1 MASPESPAA
10 ATATAT
16 EPFPA
21 IDGTAPGPLAQS
33 PSADDSRSATTNRP
47 AASSSLSGHLRRAS
61 VTFSQSELP
70 EGFFAAAGGIASS
83 VFSRQNVARP
93 GSSAPSSP
101 VVQSP
106 EARQTI
112 PEHSNGTPPFSEEPG
127 SREPK
132 TEGSSA
138 SQTTS
143 MPIDEPAAA
152 APFPNGYHFPPKHSF
167 GQSMKLG
174 SISFWHY
181 FMTPLG
187 FVVTIYGLNVVA
199 WGGMLFLLLCNASP
213 AMCHPTCDDINSP
226 RRIWIEIDSQIL
238 NALFCVTGFGLAPW
252 RFRDL
257 YFLLRYRLQH
267 REEAL
272 RRLAGIHRGWFR
284 LEGSAALPINIGPK
298 NVEQHLSQAAS
309 RPAVPFPATKIP
321 DVPLTGVR
329 APPTKLWKLD
339 LVIWLMVWNTFL
351 QCVLSGFMWGLN
363 RYDRPSWSTGLF
375 VALGCTVAAVGGL
388 IMFLEGK
395 SVKGIE
401 GVPVSQQDLEQ
412 LESDRE
418 RGVWHYNNI
427 KDEDL
432 EAKRKK
438 EEEKKRKHEN
448 RSHHHQHQYCH
459 RYRYRYHHHQTLTGA
474 VASPALL
481 LLQLSPFL
489 FNTISRLQP
498 AGPQPELDIV
508 IGIVIGIDSQ
518 PTPLSQLT

>member
-1 MASPESPAA
+1 MAPAESP
-10 ATATAT
+10 TATAT

-21 IDGTAPGPLAQS
+21 IEGSAPQPLGQS
-33 PSADDSRSATTNRP
+33 PSAGDGLSSTANRP
-47 AASSSLSGHLRRAS
+47 AASSSLSDHLRRAS
-61 VTFSQSELP
+61 VNFGQSELP
-70 EGFFAAAGGIASS
+70 EGFFAAAGGIGSS
-83 VFSRQNVARP
+83 IFSRQAVRRP
-93 GSSAPSSP
+93 SSSAPGSP

-106 EARQTI
+106 EFRETM
-112 PEHSNGTPPFSEEPG
+112 PNRSNGIHPVVEEGP
-127 SREPK
+127 REAK
-132 TEGSSA
+132 ADGSST

-143 MPIDEPAAA
+143 MPVEEPAAA

-174 SISFWHY
+174 CIAFGHY
-181 FMTPLG
+181 VLTPLG

-272 RRLAGIHRGWFR
+272 RRLAAIHRGWFR
-284 LEGSAALPINIGPK
+284 LEGSKDLPVNIGPR
-298 NVEQHLSQAAS
+298 NIGEHLLQGGS
-309 RPAVPFPATKIP
+309 RSAVPFPETKIP
-321 DVPLTGVR
+321 DAPLTGMR
-329 APPTKLWKLD
+329 ARPTKLWKLD

-375 VALGCTVAAVGGL
+375 VALACIVAAIGGL

-395 SVKGIE
+395 TVKGIE
-401 GVPVSQQDLEQ
+401 GVPVSRQDMEQ
-412 LESDRE
+412 LERDRE
-418 RGVWHYNNI
+418 RGIWHYNNI

-432 EAKRKK
+432 EAKKKK
-438 EEEKKRKHEN
+438 EEEKKRAHEK
-448 RSHHHQHQYCH
+448 
-459 RYRYRYHHHQTLTGA
+459 
-474 VASPALL
+474 
-481 LLQLSPFL
+481 
-489 FNTISRLQP
+489 
-498 AGPQPELDIV
+498 
-508 IGIVIGIDSQ
+508 
-518 PTPLSQLT
+518 